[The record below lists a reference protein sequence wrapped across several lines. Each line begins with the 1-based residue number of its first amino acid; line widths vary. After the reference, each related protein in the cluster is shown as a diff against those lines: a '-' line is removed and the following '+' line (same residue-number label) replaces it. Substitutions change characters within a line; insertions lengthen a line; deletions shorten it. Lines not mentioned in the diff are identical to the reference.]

1 MMVPR
6 AFLFTSAPPQQKAMQ
21 PYGLK
26 DRPSSLAFDR
36 PGRLPTKHVEMTG
49 STMTTPVVI
58 PPKRGSRTPV
68 HREARIRTPSKPS
81 ASSRRSSSSS
91 SNDRPLPPSVA
102 SMLDATAIPVPHR
115 SWSTRRPRKLPR
127 GNHVEEFSRMMQEGL
142 KSKEDYL
149 MDGTGNSPL
158 DILLSP
164 PDEENEKYST
174 GAESEMESPFSV
186 RSVSSDSMP
195 SLEPDMGSP
204 LSSPQPPTPG
214 SHKSPSE
221 RRPLRYS
228 PAEDCG
234 LDHPLLETNMD
245 DCEIVVFESHHEPIV
260 NDTVSSKRT
269 ASSRSFPSLRSSFK
283 SNLTASLRAI
293 KSAAQSVSTFTTPSV
308 QPEDFLTRSLFTITP
323 EMTDDRRPP
332 PMQEP
337 PSPALRRY
345 LNPTP
350 ISPAEMCV
358 YHDHPHD
365 KSDPNSTCAVSI
377 QMQTYRRSRGR
388 GNRRSHFHVVA
399 PKNRDQYHTFD
410 PEVPPMSRQRE
421 PRENCD
427 FLRMVVLE
435 MNMRRSGKLR
445 EDIPT
450 RARIMLPPRKSN
462 PYRLSGDYED
472 GDDNAVPARWVGISA

>member
-6 AFLFTSAPPQQKAMQ
+6 AFLFTSAPPQKAMQ
-21 PYGLK
+21 PFSSH
-26 DRPSSLAFDR
+26 DHSARPPLNQSGILPAKQTENAGSSN
-36 PGRLPTKHVEMTG
+36 TH
-49 STMTTPVVI
+49 PVVI
-58 PPKRGSRTPV
+58 PPKRGSRTPL
-68 HREARIRTPSKPS
+68 HRESRPRTLSKTS

-91 SNDRPLPPSVA
+91 SSNERHLPTSVA
-102 SMLDATAIPVPHR
+102 SMLNATAIPVPRR

-142 KSKEDYL
+142 KSKDDYL
-149 MDGTGNSPL
+149 LGGSGNTPL

-164 PDEENEKYST
+164 PDEDHDRYST
-174 GAESEMESPFSV
+174 GNESELEPSFSA
-186 RSVSSDSMP
+186 RSLSSDSMP
-195 SLEPDMGSP
+195 SLEPDVGSP
-204 LSSPQPPTPG
+204 CSSSLPPTPA
-214 SHKSPSE
+214 SHKSSE
-221 RRPLRYS
+221 RRHLRYS
-228 PAEDCG
+228 TSEDCA
-234 LDHPLLETNMD
+234 LNHPLLETEMD
-245 DCEIVVFESHHEPIV
+245 DLEIVEFENPDEPIRQAG
-260 NDTVSSKRT
+260 DEPSKRS
-269 ASSRSFPSLRSSFK
+269 ASFGTFPRLRSSFK

-332 PMQEP
+332 PMKEP

-358 YHDHPHD
+358 YHDHPRD
-365 KSDPNSTCAVSI
+365 KQDPAGSCPVSI
-377 QMQTYRRSRGR
+377 QMQTYRRSRDR
-388 GNRRSHFHVVA
+388 GHRRNHFHVV
-399 PKNRDQYHTFD
+399 PSKNRDQYYTFD

-421 PRENCD
+421 PRENSD

-472 GDDNAVPARWVGISA
+472 HDNDTVPSRWVGVSA

>member
-1 MMVPR
+1 M
-6 AFLFTSAPPQQKAMQ
+6 
-21 PYGLK
+21 
-26 DRPSSLAFDR
+26 
-36 PGRLPTKHVEMTG
+36 
-49 STMTTPVVI
+49 
-58 PPKRGSRTPV
+58 
-68 HREARIRTPSKPS
+68 
-81 ASSRRSSSSS
+81 
-91 SNDRPLPPSVA
+91 
-102 SMLDATAIPVPHR
+102 
-115 SWSTRRPRKLPR
+115 
-127 GNHVEEFSRMMQEGL
+127 EEFSRMMQEGL
-142 KSKEDYL
+142 KAKEDYL
-149 MDGTGNSPL
+149 MSGTNNSPL

-164 PDEENEKYST
+164 PDEEGEKYSL
-174 GAESEMESPFSV
+174 GNESELESPFSV
-186 RSVSSDSMP
+186 RSVSTDSMP
-195 SLEPDMGSP
+195 SLEPDLGSP
-204 LSSPQPPTPG
+204 FSSPQPQTPS

-228 PAEDCG
+228 PAEDCA
-234 LDHPLLETNMD
+234 LDHPLLETDMD
-245 DCEIVVFESHHEPIV
+245 DCEINMFESHPETII
-260 NDTVSSKRT
+260 DTMPAKRT
-269 ASSRSFPSLRSSFK
+269 ASSRPFPSLRLSFK
-283 SNLTASLRAI
+283 SNLTASLRVI

-365 KSDPNSTCAVSI
+365 KSEPNAACAVSI

-388 GNRRSHFHVVA
+388 GNRRNHFHVVT
-399 PKNRDQYHTFD
+399 PKNREQYHTFD

-450 RARIMLPPRKSN
+450 RARIMLPPRKSS
-462 PYRLSGDYED
+462 PYRLTGAYEY
-472 GDDNAVPARWVGISA
+472 GDDNDAIPTRWVGISA